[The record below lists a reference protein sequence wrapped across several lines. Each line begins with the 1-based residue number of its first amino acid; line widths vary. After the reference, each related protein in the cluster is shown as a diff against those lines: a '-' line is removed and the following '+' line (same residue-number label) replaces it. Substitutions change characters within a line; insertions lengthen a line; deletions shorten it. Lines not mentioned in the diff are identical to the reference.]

1 MMETIFNAPLYS
13 GLNYHMVYWKTS
25 IVYDVVMFINM
36 NSKEPNAISV
46 AKIIAAFFIF
56 FEVDFYT
63 IVPLRPRTNETK

>member
-1 MMETIFNAPLYS
+1 
-13 GLNYHMVYWKTS
+13 MVYWNTS

-36 NSKEPNAISV
+36 NSNEPKAISV

-63 IVPLRPRTNETK
+63 IVPLKPRTNEAK

>member
-1 MMETIFNAPLYS
+1 M
-13 GLNYHMVYWKTS
+13 
-25 IVYDVVMFINM
+25 YDVVMFISM

-63 IVPLRPRTNETK
+63 IVPIRPRTNETK